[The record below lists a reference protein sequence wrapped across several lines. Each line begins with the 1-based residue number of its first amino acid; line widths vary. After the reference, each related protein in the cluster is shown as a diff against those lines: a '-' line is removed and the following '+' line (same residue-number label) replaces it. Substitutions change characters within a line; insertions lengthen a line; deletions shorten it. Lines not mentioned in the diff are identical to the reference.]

1 MTDINNLV
9 QEFWTS
15 RIGAVETSYIAMR
28 SSRLLGILQ
37 KCLYSLEDDVKV
49 YFNIISFFLLQST

>member
-1 MTDINNLV
+1 MTDINNFV

-28 SSRLLGILQ
+28 SSRLLKILQ
-37 KCLYSLEDDVKV
+37 KCLDSLEDDAKV
-49 YFNIISFFLLQST
+49 CFNIISFL